1 MGGAP
6 FGPFKHQVLAAAS
19 ATPHSSPK
27 NRYLDSSAF
36 LKLLA
41 EPETDAMRA
50 WAASHA
56 PVDSS
61 QLLVTEVLRAAS
73 RLGIER
79 SSWLAALDGV
89 VLLAPGPATFY
100 AAGEVAPPGLGSLDA
115 LRLASALELGPDLT
129 GLVSYDQRLIGAAVA
144 AGADVVTPTSG

>member
-1 MGGAP
+1 MGGVA
-6 FGPFKHQVLAAAS
+6 
-19 ATPHSSPK
+19 
-27 NRYLDSSAF
+27 R
-36 LKLLA
+36 
-41 EPETDAMRA
+41 
-50 WAASHA
+50 
-56 PVDSS
+56 PVGSS

-144 AGADVVTPTSG
+144 TGAEVVTPTSE

>member
-19 ATPHSSPK
+19 TTPHSSPK